1 MSNKI
6 VRPTD
11 SKPAE
16 VVVLP
21 QDYTEAQ
28 VAKVAAIKQAGGKAE
43 VVKCLD
49 CGKTLVR
56 DVCVEREEGD
66 LCAHYRE
73 KYGEGMKDHFAT
85 VKASLSASEVPLNWI
100 KVAVLH
106 KICERNDI
114 AVTRMVNAMGKDRGL
129 SEPLHPKFKPL
140 YVGNARWL
148 DPWCASKEGLDF
160 LRAMGDNKSTVK
172 AVAKKTPAEVKDLAA
187 QMNAMFTKADAKA

>member
-1 MSNKI
+1 
-6 VRPTD
+6 V
-11 SKPAE
+11 
-16 VVVLP
+16 
-21 QDYTEAQ
+21 
-28 VAKVAAIKQAGGKAE
+28 KVAAIKKAGGKAE

-73 KYGEGMKDHFAT
+73 KYGEGMKEHFAA
-85 VKASLSASEVPLNWI
+85 VKATISATEVPLNWI
-100 KVAVLH
+100 KVAALH
-106 KICERNDI
+106 KICERNGI
-114 AVTRMVNAMGKDRGL
+114 PVSRMVNAFGKDRGL

-160 LRAMGDNKSTVK
+160 LRNMGPVSNTAKPIK
-172 AVAKKTPAEVKDLAA
+172 AVTAKAPAEVKDLAA
-187 QMNAMFTKADAKA
+187 QMSAMFAKKADAKA